1 MRTAAFIDGQNLYHL
16 ARNAWS
22 RNPSDQYGWPSY
34 DVEKLSTALVQQA
47 FGCGLSQIH
56 FYTGVPPTGPW
67 HRFWSNK
74 IRVLKNKG
82 IYVYRGRVRQQPGG
96 QGQEKG
102 VDVSL
107 SIDLVRTTYDR
118 EYDAILI
125 VSQDWDY
132 GPAVR
137 LAKKIARTQGRQ
149 LAFASA
155 FPYHPGM
162 PQRGVP
168 GTTWIHIDKALY
180 DRCHDPTDYRL

>member
-34 DVEKLSTALVQQA
+34 DV
-47 FGCGLSQIH
+47 
-56 FYTGVPPTGPW
+56 
-67 HRFWSNK
+67 
-74 IRVLKNKG
+74 
-82 IYVYRGRVRQQPGG
+82 
-96 QGQEKG
+96 
-102 VDVSL
+102 
-107 SIDLVRTTYDR
+107 
-118 EYDAILI
+118 
-125 VSQDWDY
+125 
-132 GPAVR
+132 VR

-168 GTTWIHIDKALY
+168 GTTWIHIDKPLY